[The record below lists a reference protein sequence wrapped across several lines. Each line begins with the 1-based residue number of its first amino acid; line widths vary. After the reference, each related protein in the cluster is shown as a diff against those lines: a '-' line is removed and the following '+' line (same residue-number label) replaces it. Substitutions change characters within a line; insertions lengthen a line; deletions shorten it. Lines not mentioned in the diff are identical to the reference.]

1 MGLNHEKNGGLKSCD
16 TLPLR
21 TKQKLF
27 ANFSEVYSIIITT
40 IAEIIWIFG
49 AVLVILNTKI
59 YCSVKRNSID
69 IYKKSLFAHVN
80 MFLEIFAY

>member
-40 IAEIIWIFG
+40 FAGII
-49 AVLVILNTKI
+49 
-59 YCSVKRNSID
+59 
-69 IYKKSLFAHVN
+69 
-80 MFLEIFAY
+80 